1 MVRVLNIGLTWKL
14 EFDITVFR
22 MPAFDKELLN
32 VFHITENGNGA
43 KDNILK
49 LCVYRKGLHGEFSF
63 NYWQKTKTMLFA
75 LGSTYHI
82 VIEQYKGRRGK
93 RYQYVITV
101 DDDDLVNE
109 VLKEMPKAHNH
120 VKLYSSNPWEK
131 TMTPKIGAVKNFVLT
146 MENSTQCCK
155 NIIIDIDA
163 SYLTSKHAKWQK
175 SLIGQYSYKGTK
187 NGRGYW
193 TKKDGTAAI
202 WYHDEYKEWMVGNI
216 NYLGSKWRG
225 LTTAMTSV
233 MCPSHNTR
241 RWYYFD
247 GTEWKADL
255 LSHIRIH
262 CQENLSIL
270 GDF

>member
-1 MVRVLNIGLTWKL
+1 
-14 EFDITVFR
+14 

-146 MENSTQCCK
+146 MEKSTQCCK

-202 WYHDEYKEWMVGNI
+202 WYHDEYKEWMVGNT
-216 NYLGSKWRG
+216 NYLGTKWRG